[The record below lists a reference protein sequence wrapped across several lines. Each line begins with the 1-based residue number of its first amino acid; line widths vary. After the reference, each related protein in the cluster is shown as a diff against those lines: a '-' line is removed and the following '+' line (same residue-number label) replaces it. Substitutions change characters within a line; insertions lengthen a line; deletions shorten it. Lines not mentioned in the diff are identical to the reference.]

1 MIDHA
6 HAQEF
11 LRRTLD
17 VLHEELASDIPP
29 LDTDLPGNSTGGE
42 GQGEGGK
49 EGGEAENGSEK
60 PNQDNRKGKA
70 KRKSSIILDIFAGK
84 VVSEVKCSVCGKV
97 RVEWRSGSPHLPLAC
112 PSCLSACSNAH
123 ASAFKSLHKRWDF
136 DAIRGLG
143 TLELLCWS
151 LASCG
156 GSAACES
163 VSQRSL
169 FSIDWDLF
177 VTWTDLF
184 KASIYLCIGVCDR
197 GADSRSVHLHSS
209 QEGAAAPGCRKGSGC
224 GRWATSGISRICKKR
239 RVWGTGRWGGA
250 RAHGKW
256 RRRRSDLCDNGVVIV
271 SFRHICAWRRQSR
284 P

>member
-1 MIDHA
+1 M
-6 HAQEF
+6 
-11 LRRTLD
+11 
-17 VLHEELASDIPP
+17 
-29 LDTDLPGNSTGGE
+29 G
-42 GQGEGGK
+42 
-49 EGGEAENGSEK
+49 AENGSEK

-97 RVEWRSGSPHLPLAC
+97 RVERRSGSPHLSLAC
-112 PSCLSACSNAH
+112 LSCHSACSNVH
-123 ASAFKSLHKRWDF
+123 ASACKSLHKRWDYG
-136 DAIRGLG
+136 AIRGFG
-143 TLELLCWS
+143 ALELLCWS
-151 LASCG
+151 LANGWG
-156 GSAACES
+156 GSAASES
-163 VSQRSL
+163 VSQRGL

-177 VTWTDLF
+177 VTWSDLF
-184 KASIYLCIGVCDR
+184 KASIYFCIGVCDR

-224 GRWATSGISRICKKR
+224 GRGTTSGISWICNKR
-239 RVWGTGRWGGA
+239 RVRGPGWWGGA

>member
-1 MIDHA
+1 MFCMRSLRLISPHSTLTFPETLLA
-6 HAQEF
+6 GRGRGKGGRRGGERKTEAKSQTRTIGRERPSESPVLSWIYLPGRWF
-11 LRRTLD
+11 LRSSAVFAERC
-17 VLHEELASDIPP
+17 VL
-29 LDTDLPGNSTGGE
+29 TGAR
-42 GQGEGGK
+42 
-49 EGGEAENGSEK
+49 EAL
-60 PNQDNRKGKA
+60 
-70 KRKSSIILDIFAGK
+70 I
-84 VVSEVKCSVCGKV
+84 
-97 RVEWRSGSPHLPLAC
+97 C
-112 PSCLSACSNAH
+112 PSHARRVSALVLMRMRARSNLFTNVGISMRYGDLAH
-123 ASAFKSLHKRWDF
+123 SSSCVGR
-136 DAIRGLG
+136 
-143 TLELLCWS
+143 S
-151 LASCG
+151 LAAEVR

-271 SFRHICAWRRQSR
+271 SFRHICAWSRQSR